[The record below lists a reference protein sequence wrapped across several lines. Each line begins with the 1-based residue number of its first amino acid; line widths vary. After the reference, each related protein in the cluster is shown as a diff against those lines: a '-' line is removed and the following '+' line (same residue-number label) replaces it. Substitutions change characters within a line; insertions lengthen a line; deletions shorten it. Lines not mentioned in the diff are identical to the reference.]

1 MAAYVLHVVESLR
14 PEAGSVAVSLPG
26 LLEQL
31 HLNGIESGII
41 AEDRAAGA
49 GWRQYT
55 SSLDQTAQSGGLT
68 HLVEQAKI
76 VHLHGWGHRL
86 ARTVANTARRVGK
99 PYVISPHGWLSGQ
112 TCNRKGLSDKLRA
125 WLTENP
131 LVKKAAAVT
140 AMNESEEHELRT
152 RRVNPNIVSLP
163 YGVNVAE
170 YETEEISSGELQ
182 SVRASAQAE
191 ACGSADKACGSADE
205 ACGSADKARGSVD
218 GRLLLMLGPIHPIEG
233 FAPLLKAL
241 SELGPESDD
250 WTVVMAGREIG
261 EWRKMLEAAV
271 RRKGSDG
278 RVRFT
283 SASDA
288 ATQRFWLARASILAA
303 PSLRVRFPVSV
314 MQAMAAGVPVLATS
328 CVTPTGAEDVIRIC
342 APVRGDLK
350 AGLRA
355 LFGMSDEDRAA
366 MVQRA
371 RRVARSQLDWTKLV
385 DQYLRLYRNLI

>member
-1 MAAYVLHVVESLR
+1 M
-14 PEAGSVAVSLPG
+14 
-26 LLEQL
+26 
-31 HLNGIESGII
+31 
-41 AEDRAAGA
+41 
-49 GWRQYT
+49 
-55 SSLDQTAQSGGLT
+55 
-68 HLVEQAKI
+68 
-76 VHLHGWGHRL
+76 
-86 ARTVANTARRVGK
+86 GK
-99 PYVISPHGWLSGQ
+99 PYVISPHGSLSGQ
-112 TCNRKGLSDKLRA
+112 AYNRKGLRDKLRA
-125 WLTENP
+125 LLRESP

-140 AMNESEEHELRT
+140 ALNEPEEYELRT
-152 RRVNPNIVSLP
+152 RRVNPNIVRLP

-170 YETEEISSGELQ
+170 YETEEVQSGELQ
-182 SVRASAQAE
+182 SARTSAQAK
-191 ACGSADKACGSADE
+191 ACGSADKAYGSADKACGS
-205 ACGSADKARGSVD
+205 VD
-218 GRLLLMLGPIHPIEG
+218 GRFLLMLGPIHPVEG

-250 WTVVMAGREIG
+250 WNVVMAGREIG

-278 RVRFT
+278 RVRFA
-283 SASDA
+283 SASDT
-288 ATQRFWLARASILAA
+288 ATQRFWLARASFLAA
-303 PSLRVRFPVSV
+303 PSLQVRFPMSI

-371 RRVARSQLDWTKLV
+371 RRVARSQLDWTILV
-385 DQYLRLYRNLI
+385 DLYVRLYQNLI

>member
-14 PEAGSVAVSLPG
+14 PEAGSVGVSLAG
-26 LLEQL
+26 LFEQL
-31 HLNGIESGII
+31 RLNGVECGMV
-41 AEDRAAGA
+41 AEDRAAVGSHGHA
-49 GWRQYT
+49 GG
-55 SSLDQTAQSGGLT
+55 LDRTAQSQEVI

-76 VHLHGWGHRL
+76 VHLHGWGYSL
-86 ARTVANTARRVGK
+86 ARAAAGTARRMGK
-99 PYVISPHGWLSGQ
+99 PYVISPHGSLIDQ
-112 TCNRKGLSDKLRA
+112 PYNRKGLWDRLRA
-125 WLTENP
+125 LLRESP

-140 AMNESEEHELRT
+140 ALNEPEEYELRT
-152 RRVNPNIVSLP
+152 RRVNPNIVRLP

-170 YETEEISSGELQ
+170 YETEEMSSGELQ
-182 SVRASAQAE
+182 SARTSAQAE
-191 ACGSADKACGSADE
+191 ACDSADKACNSAD
-205 ACGSADKARGSVD
+205 
-218 GRLLLMLGPIHPIEG
+218 GRFLLMLGPIHPIEG
-233 FAPLLKAL
+233 FAPLLKAV
-241 SELGPESDD
+241 SELGPESDG
-250 WTVVMAGREIG
+250 WNVVMAGREIG

-278 RVRFT
+278 RVRFA
-283 SASDA
+283 SAADA

-303 PSLRVRFPVSV
+303 PSLQVRFPVSI

-355 LFGMSDEDRAA
+355 LFGMSDEERAA

-371 RRVARSQLDWTKLV
+371 RHVARNQLDWTILV
-385 DQYLRLYRNLI
+385 DLYLRLYQNLV